1 MDYKSFMLF
10 EVVISLFIL
19 SILFLTIS
27 KIFVRNSNLDI
38 YKTLQNMQNEFIISG
53 KVTNRDKIILKKGNL
68 IERY

>member
-53 KVTNRDKIILKKGNL
+53 KVTNRDKIILKKGLN
-68 IERY
+68 R